1 MQSRTLLQEL
11 LAGVTA
17 ARDEV
22 TATSSHSHRPK
33 LLLKIAPDL
42 SESEV
47 ADIAAAVRASSGVD
61 GVIVSNT
68 TVQRPSGLSD
78 RTFLPFLLVFSISR
92 TPKRTKPRWV
102 GSPVRR

>member
-17 ARDEV
+17 ARDGV
-22 TATSSHSHRPK
+22 TASSTHSHRPK

-42 SESEV
+42 SDSEV
-47 ADIAAAVRASSGVD
+47 ADVAAAVRANGHVD

-68 TVQRPSGLSD
+68 TIQRPASLSD
-78 RTFLPFLLVFSISR
+78 RTSLSLPL
-92 TPKRTKPRWV
+92 
-102 GSPVRR
+102 